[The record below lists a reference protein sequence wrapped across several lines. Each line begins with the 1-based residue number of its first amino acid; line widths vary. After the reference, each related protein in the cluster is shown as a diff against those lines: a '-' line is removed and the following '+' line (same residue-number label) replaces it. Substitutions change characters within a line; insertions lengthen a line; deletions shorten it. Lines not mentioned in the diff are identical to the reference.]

1 LQQLGREEEKK
12 EMKRM
17 WMFALLS
24 GALAVSVGT
33 LRAQEP
39 PAGAPPP
46 DPMEQGGGPE
56 GPRME
61 ILGFGE
67 MHPGKVVTGAPYNAV
82 AITETQQTL
91 ADGNTINRKVQ
102 AKVFR
107 DSQGRTRR
115 EITLTGVGPLSTTGA
130 SRTFVM
136 IHDPVAGTAF
146 VLHQDTKVA
155 EKLPARPRGKKGPAA
170 SADLQGKF
178 DARMQ
183 EQIANGTLKKD
194 DLGVQTI
201 NGISAQGTRFT
212 RTIPAGQAGN
222 AKPIIITNE
231 RWYSPDLQ
239 IVIKTV
245 RNDPRFGETTY
256 TVTNIQ
262 KREPAAT
269 LFAVPVDYTVK
280 QGGVRGRGR
289 MNHSGGPGPA
299 PADTPPPPPGE

>member
-1 LQQLGREEEKK
+1 
-12 EMKRM
+12 MKRK
-17 WMFALLS
+17 WVFALLS
-24 GALAVSVGT
+24 GALVASVGA

-46 DPMEQGGGPE
+46 DAMGQEGGPE
-56 GPRME
+56 GPLGPRME

-67 MHPGKVVTGAPYNAV
+67 MHPGKVVTGAPYSAV
-82 AITETQQTL
+82 AVTETRQSL
-91 ADGNTINRKVQ
+91 ADGNAISRKVQ
-102 AKVFR
+102 ANVFR

-115 EITLTGVGPLSTTGA
+115 ETTLTGVGPLSTTGA

-155 EKLPARPRGKKGPAA
+155 EKLPVPRGGGKPPAN
-170 SADLQGKF
+170 LQGKF
-178 DARMQ
+178 NARMQ
-183 EQIANGTLKKD
+183 EQIANGTLKKE

-262 KREPAAT
+262 KQEPAAA
-269 LFAVPVDYTVK
+269 LFAVPSDYTVK
-280 QGGVRGRGR
+280 QGSVRGRGR
-289 MNHSGGPGPA
+289 MNRTGGTGAA
-299 PADTPPPPPGE
+299 PADMPPPPPGE

>member
-1 LQQLGREEEKK
+1 
-12 EMKRM
+12 
-17 WMFALLS
+17 
-24 GALAVSVGT
+24 
-33 LRAQEP
+33 
-39 PAGAPPP
+39 
-46 DPMEQGGGPE
+46 
-56 GPRME
+56 ME

-67 MHPGKVVTGAPYNAV
+67 MHPGKVVTGAPYSAV
-82 AITETQQTL
+82 AVTETRQSL
-91 ADGNTINRKVQ
+91 ADGNAISRKVQ
-102 AKVFR
+102 ANVFR

-115 EITLTGVGPLSTTGA
+115 ETTLTGVGPLSTTGA

-146 VLHQDTKVA
+146 VLHQDMKVA
-155 EKLPARPRGKKGPAA
+155 EKLPVPRGGGKPPAN
-170 SADLQGKF
+170 LQGKF
-178 DARMQ
+178 NARMQ
-183 EQIANGTLKKD
+183 EEIANGTLKKE

-262 KREPAAT
+262 KQEPAAA
-269 LFAVPVDYTVK
+269 LFAVPSDYTVK

-289 MNHSGGPGPA
+289 VNRTGGTGAA
-299 PADTPPPPPGE
+299 PADMPPPPPGE

>member
-1 LQQLGREEEKK
+1 
-12 EMKRM
+12 MKRK
-17 WMFALLS
+17 WVFALLS
-24 GALAVSVGT
+24 GALVASVGA

-46 DPMEQGGGPE
+46 DAMGQEGGPE
-56 GPRME
+56 GPLGPRME

-67 MHPGKVVTGAPYNAV
+67 MHPGKVVTGAPYSAV
-82 AITETQQTL
+82 AVTETRQSL
-91 ADGNTINRKVQ
+91 ADGNAISRKVQ
-102 AKVFR
+102 ANVFR

-115 EITLTGVGPLSTTGA
+115 ETTLTGVGPLSTTGA

-155 EKLPARPRGKKGPAA
+155 EKLPVPRGGGKPPAN
-170 SADLQGKF
+170 LQGKF
-178 DARMQ
+178 NARMQ
-183 EQIANGTLKKD
+183 EEIANGTLKKE

-262 KREPAAT
+262 KQEPAAA
-269 LFAVPVDYTVK
+269 LFAVPSDYTVK

-289 MNHSGGPGPA
+289 VNRTGGTGAA
-299 PADTPPPPPGE
+299 PADMPPPPPGE

>member
-1 LQQLGREEEKK
+1 
-12 EMKRM
+12 MKRK

-24 GALAVSVGT
+24 GAIVVSVGT

-46 DPMEQGGGPE
+46 DAMEQGGGPE
-56 GPRME
+56 APLGPRME

-67 MHPGKVVTGAPYNAV
+67 MQPGKVVTGAPYSAV
-82 AITETQQTL
+82 AVTETQQTL
-91 ADGNTINRKVQ
+91 ADGNSINRRVQ
-102 AKVFR
+102 ANVFR

-146 VLHQDTKVA
+146 VLHQERKVA
-155 EKLPARPRGKKGPAA
+155 EKLPVPRSGRKPLAN
-170 SADLQGKF
+170 LQGKF
-178 DARMQ
+178 NARMQ
-183 EQIANGTLKKD
+183 EEIANGSLKKE

-212 RTIPAGQAGN
+212 RTIPVGQAGN

-245 RNDPRFGETTY
+245 KSDPRFGETTY

-262 KREPAAT
+262 KQEPAAA
-269 LFAVPVDYTVK
+269 LFAVPADYTVK
-280 QGGVRGRGR
+280 QGGVRGQGK
-289 MNHSGGPGPA
+289 MNRPGGPGTA
-299 PADTPPPPPGE
+299 PADMPPLPPGE

>member
-1 LQQLGREEEKK
+1 
-12 EMKRM
+12 MKRK
-17 WMFALLS
+17 WVFALLS
-24 GALAVSVGT
+24 GALVMSVGA
-33 LRAQEP
+33 LCAQEP

-46 DPMEQGGGPE
+46 DAMGQEGGPE
-56 GPRME
+56 GPLGPRME

-67 MHPGKVVTGAPYNAV
+67 MHPGKVVTGAPYSAV
-82 AITETQQTL
+82 AVTETRQSL
-91 ADGNTINRKVQ
+91 ADGNAISRKVQ
-102 AKVFR
+102 ANVFR

-115 EITLTGVGPLSTTGA
+115 ETTLTGVGPLSTTGA

-155 EKLPARPRGKKGPAA
+155 EKLPARPRGRKAQP
-170 SADLQGKF
+170 DLQGKF
-178 DARMQ
+178 NARMQ
-183 EQIANGTLKKD
+183 EEIANGTLKKE

-256 TVTNIQ
+256 TVTNIL
-262 KREPAAT
+262 KHEPAAA
-269 LFAVPVDYTVK
+269 LFTVPSDYAVK
-280 QGGVRGRGR
+280 QGGVRGRGK
-289 MNHSGGPGPA
+289 MNHTGGPGAA
-299 PADTPPPPPGE
+299 PVDMPPPPPGE

>member
-1 LQQLGREEEKK
+1 
-12 EMKRM
+12 MKRK

-24 GALAVSVGT
+24 GAIVVSVGT

-46 DPMEQGGGPE
+46 DAMGQEGGPE
-56 GPRME
+56 GPLGPRME

-67 MHPGKVVTGAPYNAV
+67 MHPGKVVTGAPYSAV
-82 AITETQQTL
+82 AITETRQTL
-91 ADGNTINRKVQ
+91 ADGNTISRKVQ
-102 AKVFR
+102 ANVFR

-115 EITLTGVGPLSTTGA
+115 EITLTGVGPLASTGE

-146 VLHQDTKVA
+146 VLHEDTKVA
-155 EKLPARPRGKKGPAA
+155 EKLRVPPGGRNHP
-170 SADLQGKF
+170 ADLQSKF
-178 DARMQ
+178 NARMQ
-183 EQIANGTLKKD
+183 EEIANGTLKKE
-194 DLGVQTI
+194 DLGVLTI
-201 NGISAQGTRFT
+201 NGVKAQGTRFT

-222 AKPIIITNE
+222 QKPIIITNE

-239 IVIKTV
+239 TVTKTV
-245 RNDPRFGETTY
+245 RSDPRFGETTY

-262 KREPAAT
+262 KQEPAAA
-269 LFAVPVDYTVK
+269 LFAVPSDYTVK
-280 QGGVRGRGR
+280 PGAAGGRGR
-289 MNHSGGPGPA
+289 MNRRGGPGAA

>member
-1 LQQLGREEEKK
+1 M
-12 EMKRM
+12 MKGK

-24 GALAVSVGT
+24 GALLVSVGA

-39 PAGAPPP
+39 PAGTPPP
-46 DPMEQGGGPE
+46 DAMGQEGGLGGPL

-67 MHPGKVVTGAPYNAV
+67 MRPGKVVTGAPYSAV
-82 AITETQQTL
+82 AITETRQTL
-91 ADGNTINRKVQ
+91 ADGNTISRKVQ
-102 AKVFR
+102 ANVFR

-115 EITLTGVGPLSTTGA
+115 ETTLTGVGPLAATGA
-130 SRTFVM
+130 SRTFVR
-136 IHDPVAGTAF
+136 IYDPVAGTAF

-155 EKLPARPRGKKGPAA
+155 EKLRVPPGGPKYP
-170 SADLQGKF
+170 ADLQGKF
-178 DARMQ
+178 NARMQ
-183 EQIANGTLKKD
+183 AVIADGSLKKE

-212 RTIPAGQAGN
+212 KTIPAGQEGN
-222 AKPIIITNE
+222 AKPIVITNE

-245 RNDPRFGETTY
+245 RNDPLFGETTY

-262 KREPAAT
+262 KQEPAAA
-269 LFAVPVDYTVK
+269 LFAVPSDYTVK
-280 QGGVRGRGR
+280 QGGVRGRDK
-289 MNHSGGPGPA
+289 MNRKGGPGA
-299 PADTPPPPPGE
+299 TPADMPPPPPSE

>member
-1 LQQLGREEEKK
+1 
-12 EMKRM
+12 MKRK
-17 WMFALLS
+17 WVFALLS
-24 GALAVSVGT
+24 GALVASVGA

-46 DPMEQGGGPE
+46 DAMGQEGGPE
-56 GPRME
+56 GPLGPRME

-67 MHPGKVVTGAPYNAV
+67 MHPGKVVTGAPYSAV
-82 AITETQQTL
+82 AVTETRQSL
-91 ADGNTINRKVQ
+91 ADGNAISRKVQ
-102 AKVFR
+102 ANVFR

-115 EITLTGVGPLSTTGA
+115 ETTLTGVGPLSTTGA

-155 EKLPARPRGKKGPAA
+155 EKLPVPRGGGKPPAN
-170 SADLQGKF
+170 LQGKF
-178 DARMQ
+178 NARMQ
-183 EQIANGTLKKD
+183 EQIANGTLKKE

-262 KREPAAT
+262 KQEPAAA
-269 LFAVPVDYTVK
+269 LFAVPSDYTVK

-289 MNHSGGPGPA
+289 MNRTGGTGAA
-299 PADTPPPPPGE
+299 PADMPPPPGE

>member
-1 LQQLGREEEKK
+1 
-12 EMKRM
+12 MKRK
-17 WMFALLS
+17 WVFALLS
-24 GALAVSVGT
+24 GALVASVGA

-46 DPMEQGGGPE
+46 DAMGQEGGPE
-56 GPRME
+56 GPLGPRME

-67 MHPGKVVTGAPYNAV
+67 MHPGKVVTGAPYSAV
-82 AITETQQTL
+82 AVTETRQSL
-91 ADGNTINRKVQ
+91 ADGNAISRKVQ
-102 AKVFR
+102 ANVFR

-115 EITLTGVGPLSTTGA
+115 ETTLTGVGPLSTTGA

-155 EKLPARPRGKKGPAA
+155 EKLPVPRGGGKPPAN
-170 SADLQGKF
+170 LQGKF
-178 DARMQ
+178 NARMQ
-183 EQIANGTLKKD
+183 EQIANGTLKKE

-262 KREPAAT
+262 KQEPAAA
-269 LFAVPVDYTVK
+269 LFAVPSDYTVK

-289 MNHSGGPGPA
+289 MNRTGGTGAA
-299 PADTPPPPPGE
+299 PADMPPPPPGE

>member
-1 LQQLGREEEKK
+1 MNRK
-12 EMKRM
+12 
-17 WMFALLS
+17 WVFALLS
-24 GALAVSVGT
+24 GVLVGSVGV

-46 DPMEQGGGPE
+46 DAMEQGGGPE
-56 GPRME
+56 WPLGPRME

-67 MHPGKVVTGAPYNAV
+67 MQPGKVVTGAPYSGVAV
-82 AITETQQTL
+82 TETEQTL
-91 ADGNTINRKVQ
+91 ADGNTINRRIQ
-102 AKVFR
+102 ANVFR

-115 EITLTGVGPLSTTGA
+115 EITLTGVGPLSTAGG
-130 SRTFVM
+130 SHTFVM

-146 VLHQDTKVA
+146 VLHQEKKVA
-155 EKLPARPRGKKGPAA
+155 EKLPVPGGGRKPLAN
-170 SADLQGKF
+170 LQGKF
-178 DARMQ
+178 NARMQ
-183 EQIANGTLKKD
+183 AEIADGSLKKE

-262 KREPAAT
+262 KQEPAAA
-269 LFAVPVDYTVK
+269 LFAVPSDYTVK

-289 MNHSGGPGPA
+289 MNRKGGPGAA